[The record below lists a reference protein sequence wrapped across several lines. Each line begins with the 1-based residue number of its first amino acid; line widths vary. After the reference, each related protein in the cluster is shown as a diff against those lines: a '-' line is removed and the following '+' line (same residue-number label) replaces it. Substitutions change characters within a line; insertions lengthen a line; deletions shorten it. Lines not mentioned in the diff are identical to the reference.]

1 MGTHPIFESDFDCL
15 TEWEK
20 CLDNIGI
27 KMVESV
33 RKKLTLTTNL
43 SDNFNEQIDKNRRKM
58 KKIDSRKRK
67 FKEKKKEIKS
77 AIEKEKIKIEKNI
90 DEGHDHEVGTDGHD
104 DPGQEVEI
112 DADHVI
118 AHTGPDH
125 VTGNHVTVIDA
136 ADRDH
141 SNDAEKSEKKKK
153 EKINRKLIKYQK
165 KPDSRCQILSRET
178 RR

>member
-20 CLDNIGI
+20 CLDNIKI

-77 AIEKEKIKIEKNI
+77 AIEK
-90 DEGHDHEVGTDGHD
+90 
-104 DPGQEVEI
+104 
-112 DADHVI
+112 
-118 AHTGPDH
+118 
-125 VTGNHVTVIDA
+125 
-136 ADRDH
+136 
-141 SNDAEKSEKKKK
+141 KKKK
-153 EKINRKLIKYQK
+153 K
-165 KPDSRCQILSRET
+165 KKKKGGKKKKKKKKKKK
-178 RR
+178 